1 MSQWYK
7 RYCSY
12 NGCSSDRSTDGGAIS
27 FFGFPK
33 DTERCSK
40 WITNSGREE
49 FRFLTPHEL
58 SKKKICELH
67 FTPSMFAN
75 KFKNSLKKHA
85 FPINWK
91 NSTPELIEI
100 DDDDDEDDNLYDEL
114 NFEDDI
120 EPVGLIV
127 NGQEEVQELSD
138 DDRQNEQNSGPNV
151 IVNSVSANTEA
162 NETVDTDASKNTP
175 RELEL
180 VNSSNVEPTEE
191 SQSASAVTSTSNITV
206 EENSKTK
213 TPTEKS
219 SSKPNPSASEKTKFH
234 NLPAQTTQ
242 SEFYYQQCPS
252 LDETN
257 HSYPEPPDGEMPL
270 FVQQNSVIS
279 MAEEAANSVLSEPPT
294 KKRKQD
300 KEVDITAQ
308 MNDAMK
314 YLKDITELLTTSEDE
329 FELFGKSV
337 ALQLKKMSLC
347 TALAVQAKI
356 QQVLSQHRINDIK
369 KKSAQDQEVCNVQTN
384 GIEEDSNEEQEETN
398 VQKRNSPELLLD
410 CTSET
415 SDVEN

>member
-1 MSQWYK
+1 MIASNNIII
-7 RYCSY
+7 RASPLL
-12 NGCSSDRSTDGGAIS
+12 NS
-27 FFGFPK
+27 FVF
-33 DTERCSK
+33 
-40 WITNSGREE
+40 
-49 FRFLTPHEL
+49 
-58 SKKKICELH
+58 
-67 FTPSMFAN
+67 
-75 KFKNSLKKHA
+75 
-85 FPINWK
+85 
-91 NSTPELIEI
+91 
-100 DDDDDEDDNLYDEL
+100 
-114 NFEDDI
+114 
-120 EPVGLIV
+120 
-127 NGQEEVQELSD
+127 Q
-138 DDRQNEQNSGPNV
+138 
-151 IVNSVSANTEA
+151 
-162 NETVDTDASKNTP
+162 
-175 RELEL
+175 
-180 VNSSNVEPTEE
+180 
-191 SQSASAVTSTSNITV
+191 
-206 EENSKTK
+206 
-213 TPTEKS
+213 
-219 SSKPNPSASEKTKFH
+219 TKFH

-279 MAEEAANSVLSEPPT
+279 MAEEAANSVSSEPPT

-384 GIEEDSNEEQEETN
+384 GIEEDSNEVQEETN
-398 VQKRNSPELLLD
+398 VQKRKSPELLLD